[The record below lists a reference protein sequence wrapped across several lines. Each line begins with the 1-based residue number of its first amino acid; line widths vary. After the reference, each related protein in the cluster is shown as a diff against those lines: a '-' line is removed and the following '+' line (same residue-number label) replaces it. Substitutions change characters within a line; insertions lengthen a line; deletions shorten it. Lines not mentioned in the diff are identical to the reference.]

1 MHGAAHSGKDGVL
14 KLLCDEGQTF
24 AVVNNVSNNVIIHA

>member
-1 MHGAAHSGKDGVL
+1 MHAAVYTGEDGVL